1 MGRGFVPFGVLWC
14 LTVARGRCCI
24 VGSNH
29 TTSGCVYL
37 HAVLTYYIPALHLL
51 VALRCPPGLH
61 RAVDRPAA
69 LHQLSAIVTLH
80 GNHRT

>member
-1 MGRGFVPFGVLWC
+1 MVFDRGAGMILHSGEQIYDDCLCVL
-14 LTVARGRCCI
+14 A
-24 VGSNH
+24 
-29 TTSGCVYL
+29 
-37 HAVLTYYIPALHLL
+37 AVLTYYIPALHLL

-80 GNHRT
+80 GNHRK